1 MVSTGRQG
9 CVMMATLEWILVNA
23 RRLVCVRATCKQ
35 ARRSVSPTS
44 VFSLFFFIVIMVHS
58 ASGLAKRNGRS
69 YLFLRTVGGC
79 LAS

>member
-44 VFSLFFFIVIMVHS
+44 VFSLFFFLLLLWYTAPPDWPS
-58 ASGLAKRNGRS
+58 E
-69 YLFLRTVGGC
+69 TVALIC
-79 LAS
+79 FYALLEDA